1 MKHLS
6 FPISSSALRGAL
18 FGFALASVV
27 AFKWGGEKPGCAIQL
42 EHQNTICLGA
52 FNPMTILVRGFPEEE
67 VKIEAERMTLE
78 KSQGNDRYIAHAT
91 EAGEASITVSA
102 GNLKQ
107 KFRYWVKR
115 MPDPLLCLGANPQLR
130 GGSIGNGEFK
140 EQGGLGTEIES
151 ISWGCMT
158 IPMVSFQITYISKN
172 RDVVVV
178 TNTGG
183 RFNPEARALIDRAK
197 PGDVYFFSEAMVR
210 CPGEKHP
217 RLLGPLK
224 FSIQ

>member
-1 MKHLS
+1 MKYLP
-6 FPISSSALRGAL
+6 FPISFSAVRGAL

-42 EHQNTICLGA
+42 DNQNTICLGA
-52 FNPMTILVRGFPEEE
+52 DNPMKILVRGFPEEE
-67 VKIEAERMTLE
+67 VKIEAEGMTLK
-78 KSQGNDRYIAHAT
+78 KSQGYHYIANAT
-91 EAGEASITVSA
+91 EAANDASITVSA

-107 KFRYWVKR
+107 QFRYRVKR

-151 ISWGCMT
+151 INWGCMT

-183 RFNPEARALIDRAK
+183 RFNPEAKALIDRAK
-197 PGDVYFFSEAMVR
+197 PGDVYFFSDAMVR
-210 CPGEKHP
+210 CPGENYP
-217 RLLGPLK
+217 RVLGSLK
-224 FSIQ
+224 FTIQ